1 VDLFSGTETAAILD
15 STRMGTQSVYHASCD
30 ILIKM
35 NTKRCDKCK
44 KYQKVLIAMVS
55 CPQKDDRT
63 NPSSH
68 TTYINLS
75 TPEKNQRLTLLHQEN
90 RKAQQQ
96 IRRLNQKLEA
106 ITAQQGVSLS
116 DELHNDIKQ
125 IASTNTQEINSR
137 YPENSFQRLFWD
149 QQTKANSY

>member
-1 VDLFSGTETAAILD
+1 
-15 STRMGTQSVYHASCD
+15 
-30 ILIKM
+30 
-35 NTKRCDKCK
+35 
-44 KYQKVLIAMVS
+44 MVS
-55 CPQKDDRT
+55 RPQKDDRT
-63 NPSSH
+63 NHSSH
-68 TTYINLS
+68 TTYANLS

-106 ITAQQGVSLS
+106 ITIQQGVSLS

-137 YPENSFQRLFWD
+137 YPENSFQ
-149 QQTKANSY
+149 